1 LLAGN
6 RVFTWKIFRPA
17 GVSVSFGCLSSK
29 AYRHNSGNR
38 LCRCGIM
45 QNVILNGMQ
54 FGDEMNQL
62 NSVAERGIPPEAL
75 EVMARIDARRKNF
88 NRNLKISL
96 AIMVLLLFLSLVVL
110 GLDFKFMGKWLGF
123 ILTGLGFTLLV
134 SVLAIS
140 LACVLSVLGALGRLS
155 RNPILN
161 AMATLYVSLIRGTP
175 LLVQVYMWYLA
186 LPQIGGALQEL
197 GFVGI
202 QKYLTLPAIPA
213 GIMALA
219 VCYGAYM
226 TETVRAGIQS
236 IKIGQNEAAK
246 ALGMTRAQTMRR
258 VIFPQALRVIIP
270 PVSNE
275 FIAMVKDS
283 SLVSLMGV
291 WELSF
296 RAIKIGRRYFQ
307 SLEMLILVAVIYW
320 VMCIILQT
328 VQEKIE
334 KHMAKGERG
343 ANG

>member
-1 LLAGN
+1 MN
-6 RVFTWKIFRPA
+6 EPS
-17 GVSVSFGCLSSK
+17 SVVK
-29 AYRHNSGNR
+29 
-38 LCRCGIM
+38 
-45 QNVILNGMQ
+45 
-54 FGDEMNQL
+54 
-62 NSVAERGIPPEAL
+62 RGIPPEAL
-75 EVMARIDARRKNF
+75 EVMSRIDAKRRHF
-88 NRNLKISL
+88 SRNLKISL
-96 AIMVLLLFLSLVVL
+96 AGMVVLLALGLVVL

-134 SVLAIS
+134 STMAIS
-140 LACVLSVLGALGRLS
+140 LACVFSVIGALGRLS
-155 RNPILN
+155 RNPIFN
-161 AMATLYVSLIRGTP
+161 GMATLYVSLIRGTP

-186 LPQIGGALQEL
+186 LPQIGGSLEKL
-197 GFVGI
+197 GLVGI
-202 QKYLTLPAIPA
+202 QKYFTLPAIPA

-236 IKIGQNEAAK
+236 IKIGQSEAAR
-246 ALGMTRAQTMRR
+246 ALGMTTTQTMRR

-307 SLEMLILVAVIYW
+307 SLEMLILVAGIYW

-328 VQEKIE
+328 IQEKIE
-334 KHMAKGERG
+334 KHMARGERG
-343 ANG
+343 EHG

>member
-1 LLAGN
+1 MN
-6 RVFTWKIFRPA
+6 ETS
-17 GVSVSFGCLSSK
+17 SVVK
-29 AYRHNSGNR
+29 
-38 LCRCGIM
+38 
-45 QNVILNGMQ
+45 
-54 FGDEMNQL
+54 
-62 NSVAERGIPPEAL
+62 RGIPPEAL
-75 EVMARIDARRKNF
+75 EVMNRIDARRRHF
-88 NRNLKISL
+88 SRNLKISL
-96 AIMVLLLFLSLVVL
+96 AVMVVLLALGLVVL

-134 SVLAIS
+134 STMAIS
-140 LACVLSVLGALGRLS
+140 LACVFSVIGALGRLS
-155 RNPILN
+155 RNPIFN
-161 AMATLYVSLIRGTP
+161 GMATLYVSLIRGTP
-175 LLVQVYMWYLA
+175 LLVQIYMWYLA
-186 LPQIGGALQEL
+186 LPQIGGSLEKL
-197 GFVGI
+197 GLVGI

-236 IKIGQNEAAK
+236 IKIGQSEAAR
-246 ALGMTRAQTMRR
+246 ALGMTTTQTMRR

-307 SLEMLILVAVIYW
+307 SLEMLILVAGIYW

-328 VQEKIE
+328 IQEKIE
-334 KHMAKGERG
+334 KHMARGERG
-343 ANG
+343 EHG

>member
-1 LLAGN
+1 
-6 RVFTWKIFRPA
+6 
-17 GVSVSFGCLSSK
+17 
-29 AYRHNSGNR
+29 
-38 LCRCGIM
+38 
-45 QNVILNGMQ
+45 
-54 FGDEMNQL
+54 MNQS
-62 NSVAERGIPPEAL
+62 NSIAGRGIPPEAL
-75 EVMARIDARRKNF
+75 EVMKRIDARRKNF
-88 NRNLKISL
+88 SRNLKISL
-96 AIMVLLLFLSLVVL
+96 AILVLLMVVGLVVL
-110 GLDFKFMGKWLGF
+110 GLDFKFMSKWIGF

-140 LACVLSVLGALGRLS
+140 LACVLAVIGALGRLS
-155 RNPILN
+155 RNPIFN

-186 LPQIGGALQEL
+186 LPQIGGALERL
-197 GFVGI
+197 GMVGI

-236 IKIGQNEAAK
+236 IKIGQGEAAK
-246 ALGMTRAQTMRR
+246 ALGMTSAQTMRR
-258 VIFPQALRVIIP
+258 VIFPQAMRVIIP

-307 SLEMLILVAVIYW
+307 SLEMLIMVAVIYW
-320 VMCIILQT
+320 VMCIVLQT
-328 VQEKIE
+328 IQERIE
-334 KHMAKGERG
+334 KHMARGERG
-343 ANG
+343 ENG

>member
-1 LLAGN
+1 
-6 RVFTWKIFRPA
+6 
-17 GVSVSFGCLSSK
+17 
-29 AYRHNSGNR
+29 
-38 LCRCGIM
+38 M
-45 QNVILNGMQ
+45 
-54 FGDEMNQL
+54 DQL
-62 NSVAERGIPPEAL
+62 NSVAERGIPSEAL
-75 EVMARIDARRKNF
+75 EVMKRIDDRRRNF
-88 NRNLKISL
+88 SINLKISL
-96 AIMVLLLFLSLVVL
+96 AVMVGLLIGGLVVL
-110 GLDFKFMGKWLGF
+110 GLDFKFMAKWLRF

-134 SVLAIS
+134 SVCAIC
-140 LACVLSVLGALGRLS
+140 LACVFSVLGALGRLS

-161 AMATLYVSLIRGTP
+161 GMATLYVSLIRGTP

-186 LPQIGGALQEL
+186 LPQIGGALQDL
-197 GFVGI
+197 GLTGI

-246 ALGMTRAQTMRR
+246 ALGMTDGQAMRR

-296 RAIKIGRRYFQ
+296 RAIKIGRRNFQ
-307 SLEMLILVAVIYW
+307 SLEMLVLVAMIYW
-320 VMCIILQT
+320 VMCIVLQT
-328 VQEKIE
+328 IQERIE
-334 KHMAKGERG
+334 KHMARGERG
-343 ANG
+343 EQG

>member
-1 LLAGN
+1 MN
-6 RVFTWKIFRPA
+6 ETS
-17 GVSVSFGCLSSK
+17 SVVK
-29 AYRHNSGNR
+29 
-38 LCRCGIM
+38 
-45 QNVILNGMQ
+45 
-54 FGDEMNQL
+54 
-62 NSVAERGIPPEAL
+62 RGIPPEAL
-75 EVMARIDARRKNF
+75 EVMNRIDAKRRHF
-88 NRNLKISL
+88 SRNLKISL
-96 AIMVLLLFLSLVVL
+96 AGMVVLLALGLVVL

-134 SVLAIS
+134 STMAIS
-140 LACVLSVLGALGRLS
+140 LACVFSVIGALGRLS
-155 RNPILN
+155 RNPVFN
-161 AMATLYVSLIRGTP
+161 GMATLYVSLIRGTP

-186 LPQIGGALQEL
+186 LPQIGGSLEKL
-197 GFVGI
+197 GLVGI

-236 IKIGQNEAAK
+236 IKIGQSEAAR
-246 ALGMTRAQTMRR
+246 ALGMTTTQTMRR

-307 SLEMLILVAVIYW
+307 SLEMLILVAGIYW

-328 VQEKIE
+328 IQEKIE
-334 KHMAKGERG
+334 KHMARGERG
-343 ANG
+343 EHE

>member
-1 LLAGN
+1 LVGATKYAN
-6 RVFTWKIFRPA
+6 RD
-17 GVSVSFGCLSSK
+17 SV
-29 AYRHNSGNR
+29 
-38 LCRCGIM
+38 
-45 QNVILNGMQ
+45 NGMQ
-54 FGDEMNQL
+54 FGGEMNQP

-75 EVMARIDARRKNF
+75 EVMRRIDARRRNF
-88 NRNLKISL
+88 NINLKISL
-96 AIMVLLLFLSLVVL
+96 AVMVGLLIGGLVVL
-110 GLDFKFMGKWLGF
+110 GLDFKFMGNWLGF
-123 ILTGLGFTLLV
+123 ILMGLGFTLLV

-140 LACVLSVLGALGRLS
+140 LACIFSVLGALGRLS

-161 AMATLYVSLIRGTP
+161 GMATLYVSLIRGTP

-186 LPQIGGALQEL
+186 LPQIGGALERL
-197 GFVGI
+197 GLVGI

-246 ALGMTRAQTMRR
+246 ALGMTGAQTMRR
-258 VIFPQALRVIIP
+258 VIFPQALRVIVP

-307 SLEMLILVAVIYW
+307 SLEMLVMVAMIYW

-328 VQEKIE
+328 VQERIE
-334 KHMAKGERG
+334 KHMARGERG
-343 ANG
+343 EHG

>member
-1 LLAGN
+1 MN
-6 RVFTWKIFRPA
+6 EPS
-17 GVSVSFGCLSSK
+17 SVVK
-29 AYRHNSGNR
+29 
-38 LCRCGIM
+38 
-45 QNVILNGMQ
+45 
-54 FGDEMNQL
+54 
-62 NSVAERGIPPEAL
+62 RGIPPEAL
-75 EVMARIDARRKNF
+75 EVMSRIDARRRRF
-88 NRNLKISL
+88 SRNLKISL
-96 AIMVLLLFLSLVVL
+96 AGMVVLLVLGLVVL

-134 SVLAIS
+134 SILAIS
-140 LACVLSVLGALGRLS
+140 LACVFSVIGALGRLS
-155 RNPILN
+155 RNPIFN
-161 AMATLYVSLIRGTP
+161 GMATLYVSLIRGTP

-186 LPQIGGALQEL
+186 LPQIGGSLEKL
-197 GFVGI
+197 GLVGI

-236 IKIGQNEAAK
+236 IKIGQSEAAR
-246 ALGMTRAQTMRR
+246 ALGMTPTQIMRR

-307 SLEMLILVAVIYW
+307 SLEMLIMVAGIYW

-328 VQEKIE
+328 IQEKIE
-334 KHMAKGERG
+334 KHMARGERG
-343 ANG
+343 EHG

>member
-1 LLAGN
+1 
-6 RVFTWKIFRPA
+6 
-17 GVSVSFGCLSSK
+17 
-29 AYRHNSGNR
+29 
-38 LCRCGIM
+38 
-45 QNVILNGMQ
+45 MQ
-54 FGDEMNQL
+54 FGDEMNQP

-75 EVMARIDARRKNF
+75 EVMNRIDARRRRF
-88 NRNLKISL
+88 SLNLKISL
-96 AIMVLLLFLSLVVL
+96 GIMVGLLIGGLVVL

-123 ILTGLGFTLLV
+123 ILTGIGFTLLV
-134 SVLAIS
+134 SVLAIC
-140 LACVLSVLGALGRLS
+140 LACVFSVLGALGRLS
-155 RNPILN
+155 RNPIFN
-161 AMATLYVSLIRGTP
+161 GMATLYVSLIRGTP

-186 LPQIGGALQEL
+186 LPQIGGALQDL
-197 GFVGI
+197 GFTGI

-236 IKIGQNEAAK
+236 IKIGQTEAAK
-246 ALGMTRAQTMRR
+246 ALGMTDGQAMRR

-307 SLEMLILVAVIYW
+307 SLEMLVMVAIIYW

-328 VQEKIE
+328 IQEKIE
-334 KHMAKGERG
+334 KHMARGERG
-343 ANG
+343 EHG

>member
-1 LLAGN
+1 MNEPG
-6 RVFTWKIFRPA
+6 
-17 GVSVSFGCLSSK
+17 SVVK
-29 AYRHNSGNR
+29 
-38 LCRCGIM
+38 
-45 QNVILNGMQ
+45 
-54 FGDEMNQL
+54 
-62 NSVAERGIPPEAL
+62 RGIPPEAL
-75 EVMARIDARRKNF
+75 EVMNRIDARRRRF
-88 NRNLKISL
+88 SRNLKISL
-96 AIMVLLLFLSLVVL
+96 AVMVGLLIGGLVVL

-134 SVLAIS
+134 SVLAIC
-140 LACVLSVLGALGRLS
+140 LACVFSVLGALGRLS
-155 RNPILN
+155 RNPVFN
-161 AMATLYVSLIRGTP
+161 GMATLYVSLIRGTP

-186 LPQIGGALQEL
+186 LPQIGGALQDL
-197 GFVGI
+197 GFTGI

-236 IKIGQNEAAK
+236 IKIGQTEAAK
-246 ALGMTRAQTMRR
+246 ALGMTDGQALRR

-307 SLEMLILVAVIYW
+307 SLEMLVLVAMIYW

-328 VQEKIE
+328 IQEKIE
-334 KHMAKGERG
+334 KHMARGERREHG
-343 ANG
+343 

>member
-1 LLAGN
+1 
-6 RVFTWKIFRPA
+6 
-17 GVSVSFGCLSSK
+17 
-29 AYRHNSGNR
+29 
-38 LCRCGIM
+38 
-45 QNVILNGMQ
+45 
-54 FGDEMNQL
+54 
-62 NSVAERGIPPEAL
+62 
-75 EVMARIDARRKNF
+75 
-88 NRNLKISL
+88 
-96 AIMVLLLFLSLVVL
+96 
-110 GLDFKFMGKWLGF
+110 MGKWLGF

-134 SVLAIS
+134 SILAIS
-140 LACVLSVLGALGRLS
+140 LACVFSVIGALGRLS
-155 RNPILN
+155 RNPIFN

-186 LPQIGGALQEL
+186 LPQIGGALEKL
-197 GFVGI
+197 GLVGI

-236 IKIGQNEAAK
+236 IKIGQTEAAK
-246 ALGMTRAQTMRR
+246 ALGMTGSQTMRR

-296 RAIKIGRRYFQ
+296 RAVKIGRRYFQ

-328 VQEKIE
+328 IQEKIE
-334 KHMAKGERG
+334 KHMARGERG
-343 ANG
+343 EHG